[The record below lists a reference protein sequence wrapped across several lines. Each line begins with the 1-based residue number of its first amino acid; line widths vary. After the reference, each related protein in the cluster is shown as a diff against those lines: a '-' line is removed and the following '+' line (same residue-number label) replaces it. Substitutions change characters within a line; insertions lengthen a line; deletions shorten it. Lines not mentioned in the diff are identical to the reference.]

1 MSGGCTA
8 FFRRCA
14 PLDLDRK
21 TGPFRKTDNSKIG
34 EIQMYRFHA
43 VALSLTALL
52 MTSAAHAAAPLSAEQ
67 LMDMPLEKLM
77 NVEVTS
83 ASKYTQKVSEAPS
96 AVEVITAEDIRT
108 FGYRTLGQALNGLHG
123 LFTTSDRYYN
133 YLGVRGFLRTGD
145 YNSRVL
151 IMVDGRRMNDNI
163 YDEADTGQMF
173 MLDMDL
179 VDHIEYI
186 PGPGSS
192 IYGANA
198 LLGVI
203 NVITKK
209 GSDIDGLQ
217 LKGSVGSFRTNETR
231 VTYGKTY
238 DSGLDVV
245 ASASRYYSHG
255 PSDLFFPEFNS
266 PATNNGIAHNI
277 DAEKAQHYFAK
288 IHYKE
293 WTFESGFA
301 TRYKQDPTA
310 AFGTIFNDPGFYTSD
325 TNQYLELKYNRDLGN
340 KTQIQLEVFDQWY
353 YYHSGLPYD
362 ANAGVPPVDRVVN
375 NDAVYGNWWGGEA
388 KIVTSRWDRHKIVAG
403 VEYQFDQRQRV
414 YNYDISP
421 YFLYQDHN
429 RTGSR
434 IGVYAQDDIRLR
446 DNLVLSAGLRFDQ
459 THMLKKSQI
468 NPRLGLI
475 WNPLPTTTFKLL
487 YGSAFRAPNVYERD
501 INTIGTLANPNN
513 KEERIKTYEAVGE
526 WQPGTGLRL
535 TGSLFYN
542 TFSQVLQADPVTG
555 QFLNTG
561 KFHSY
566 GFDIGAEKR
575 WENGRRIKA
584 SFDHTLL
591 YDETGTDMWAEGSPK
606 NVARI
611 QYAQPLFNDKTTLG
625 AENIFVGRRR
635 TLQNSMAAAYSL
647 FNVNIDSRDF
657 LPGAEASLGLYNLFN
672 THAQMLGGTGPVDFV
687 QKVIP
692 MNGRSVLFSF
702 QIKF

>member
-1 MSGGCTA
+1 
-8 FFRRCA
+8 
-14 PLDLDRK
+14 
-21 TGPFRKTDNSKIG
+21 
-34 EIQMYRFHA
+34 MYRYL
-43 VALSLTALL
+43 VLPLSV
-52 MTSAAHAAAPLSAEQ
+52 AAALTVSTAQAASPLSAEQ

-83 ASKYTQKVSEAPS
+83 ASKYTQKASEAPS

-163 YDEADTGQMF
+163 YDETDTGQMF

-209 GSDIDGLQ
+209 GSDINGLQ
-217 LKGSVGSFRTNETR
+217 FKGSGGTFRTNETR
-231 VTYGKTY
+231 ATYGKTY
-238 DSGLDVV
+238 NNGLDVV
-245 ASASRYYSHG
+245 MSASRYYSLG

-266 PATNNGIAHNI
+266 PATNNGDAH
-277 DAEKAQHYFAK
+277 DLDGERAQHYFAK

-293 WTFESGFA
+293 FTFESGFA
-301 TRYKQDPTA
+301 TRFKQDPTA
-310 AFGTIFNDPGFYTSD
+310 AFGTLFNDPGFYTSD
-325 TNQYLELKYNRDLGN
+325 TNQYAELKYNKDLSA
-340 KTQIQLEVFDQWY
+340 KTQIELEAFDQWY

-362 ANAGVPPVDRVVN
+362 ANLGVPPIARVVN

-388 KIVTSRWDRHKIVAG
+388 KLVTSRWEGHKIVTG

-414 YNYDISP
+414 YNYDVSP
-421 YFLYQDHN
+421 YVLYQDHN

-446 DNLVLSAGLRFDQ
+446 KNLILSAGLRFDQ
-459 THMLKKSQI
+459 THMLEKSQI

-475 WNPLPTTTFKLL
+475 WNPMPTTTFKLL
-487 YGSAFRAPNVYERD
+487 YGSAFRAPNIYERD
-501 INTIGTLANPNN
+501 INTVGSVANPDN
-513 KEERIKTYEAVGE
+513 KEERVKTYEAVGE
-526 WQPGTGLRL
+526 WQPGTGLKL

-542 TFSQVLQADPVTG
+542 NLSQVLQVDPVTA
-555 QFLNTG
+555 QFMNTG
-561 KFHSY
+561 KFVSY

-575 WENGRRIKA
+575 WESGQRLKA
-584 SFDHTLL
+584 SLDHTLL

-611 QYAQPLFNDKTTLG
+611 QYSQPLFDDKTTLG
-625 AENIFVGRRR
+625 AENVFVSRRK
-635 TLQNSMAAAYSL
+635 TLQGTMAAAYSL
-647 FNVNIDSRDF
+647 FNVNIDSRNF
-657 LPGAEASLGLYNLFN
+657 LPGAEASFGIYNLFG
-672 THAQMLGGTGPVDFV
+672 THAQMVGGTGPDDFV
-687 QKVIP
+687 EKVIP
-692 MNGRSVLFSF
+692 MNGRSILLSF
-702 QIKF
+702 QITF